1 LAQEAN
7 PSAWTW
13 TVQDGLG
20 SVRSVVD
27 GALAVDSIQS
37 YSPYGEALEPGPFGS
52 PFTFTGEQTDANG
65 LVYLRARYYDP
76 GQVRWLLHQHG
87 WATWD

>member
-1 LAQEAN
+1 MDRN
-7 PSAWTW
+7 SF
-13 TVQDGLG
+13 
-20 SVRSVVD
+20 
-27 GALAVDSIQS
+27 GA
-37 YSPYGEALEPGPFGS
+37 